1 MPDNEFENGE
11 MPVNDYEGGFDDF
24 GDFDD
29 GFDAG
34 LSDMQ
39 DQQYEAPSQSQQ
51 GYPQQGYQQQGYP
64 QQGYPQQG
72 EGQPSMNPQS
82 RPVQGGQPRP
92 QGQGSPRPQGQGQP
106 RSPRP
111 QGQGSPRPQVQ
122 GNPRPQGQGNPQA
135 RRPVQSGQRRQAP
148 RRASGLP
155 NPNQPVQR
163 PVQHGQEQGVP
174 LQKSSAMQSSQSQGT
189 QQPVQQ
195 QQQTQQQPKKKKG
208 KKKLLIGVACFLV
221 VLIGAG
227 VVIKVI
233 NGSKAEPATKVEVDY
248 ETTGRCGLDTY
259 LTALNDYNTDN
270 ILTACPNSWVAL
282 EWKYANSDEL
292 RENWIKSVSSYVSFE
307 YPNVQSTDTAG
318 GLMVNADGT
327 AMMEESTMLNGDIMS
342 VTVVDYKTL
351 ADTMR
356 EDVELITDKYKESG
370 YSAED
375 YEFKSEMTDLML
387 DYLLEKSNFPTKT
400 VDVEVQI
407 GEGVSNPNADVSE
420 EATEAETTS
429 PDGQVTVPTV
439 MKDGYLTVSPMVNDL
454 DGLTDSDTDTSSSS
468 SDDSFQA
475 SDGAKSVKS
484 DDTASAVI
492 YIESYTDTVMKA
504 DGTFEDVTRYR
515 VSDDSALDNLIFA
528 SDDLHEM
535 FDTFGSII
543 ADYEREG
550 EDAEIEKQKE
560 EHDKKY
566 KEYQDKLNAL
576 KAKNEQDKAAAEAAG
591 QPFTPAEIP
600 DNEVVEE
607 WKEPERQFP
616 EEYVPESVITY
627 TWIGSQFAQ
636 NEYTGESNKEAQVGD
651 GSFELPAGIG
661 TTIVTKALC
670 DDGKFHD
677 VKVTLMTYKVG
688 ADAVNYAVQYSEKNR
703 GFDASSQV
711 KLICY
716 EVKVE
721 NLEDA
726 PITVSADMFL
736 SDAQSNQSARTG
748 EMYGFYSTA
757 TIQPHQ
763 SDILNDWATSTEL
776 DQKYVCWGR
785 SFNRQYPVVWFKL
798 LAGSGDEVPKYN
810 ANESYINKDRTQST
824 DVTDEF
830 GNTVEETETES
841 TDSTSVSY

>member
-11 MPVNDYEGGFDDF
+11 MPVNDYEGDFADF

-29 GFDAG
+29 GFDVG
-34 LSDMQ
+34 MP
-39 DQQYEAPSQSQQ
+39 DQQYEAPSQPQQ
-51 GYPQQGYQQQGYP
+51 GYPQQGYQQGYP

-72 EGQPSMNPQS
+72 GSQQSMNPQS

-92 QGQGSPRPQGQGQP
+92 QGVGGNSRPQGQGQQ

-111 QGQGSPRPQVQ
+111 QGH
-122 GNPRPQGQGNPQA
+122 GNPQS
-135 RRPVQSGQRRQAP
+135 RRPVQGGNQQGGQHRQVP

-163 PVQHGQEQGVP
+163 PVQQGQEQGVP
-174 LQKSSAMQSSQSQGT
+174 LQKSSAMQSRQNQGT
-189 QQPVQQ
+189 QQPVQQQSQ

-208 KKKLLIGVACFLV
+208 KKKLLIGVACLLV

-227 VVIKVI
+227 IVVKVI

-248 ETTGRCGLDTY
+248 ETTGRYGLDNY

-270 ILTACPNSWVAL
+270 ILAVCPNSWVAL
-282 EWKYANSDEL
+282 EWKYANSNEL

-327 AMMEESTMLNGDIMS
+327 AMMEESTMLNGDTMS

-351 ADTMR
+351 ADTMK

-370 YSAED
+370 YSPED

-387 DYLLEKSNFPTKT
+387 DYLLEKANFPTKT
-400 VDVEVQI
+400 VDVEVQV
-407 GEGVSNPNADVSE
+407 GEGVSNPNAEVSE

-439 MKDGYLTVSPMVNDL
+439 MKDGHLTVSPMVDDL
-454 DGLTDSDTDTSSSS
+454 DGLTDADTDTSSDA

-475 SDGAKSVKS
+475 SDGARNVKS
-484 DDTASAVI
+484 DDTVSSVL
-492 YIESYTDTVMKA
+492 YIESYTDTVMNA

-515 VSDDSALDNLIFA
+515 VSDDSALDNLFFA

-616 EEYVPESVITY
+616 EEYEPESVITY

-677 VKVTLMTYKVG
+677 VKVTLMTYKIG

-830 GNTVEETETES
+830 GNTIEETETES
-841 TDSTSVSY
+841 TDSNSVSY

>member
-11 MPVNDYEGGFDDF
+11 MPVNDYEDGFADF

-29 GFDAG
+29 GFDVG
-34 LSDMQ
+34 MQ
-39 DQQYEAPSQSQQ
+39 DQQYETPSQPQQ
-51 GYPQQGYQQQGYP
+51 GYPQQGYQQGYP

-72 EGQPSMNPQS
+72 SGQPSMNPPS
-82 RPVQGGQPRP
+82 RPVQGGQPRSH
-92 QGQGSPRPQGQGQP
+92 GAGGTSRPQGQGQQ

-111 QGQGSPRPQVQ
+111 QEQGSS
-122 GNPRPQGQGNPQA
+122 RPQGHGNPQA
-135 RRPVQSGQRRQAP
+135 RRPVQYGNPQGGQHRQVP

-163 PVQHGQEQGVP
+163 PVQQGQEQGVP
-174 LQKSSAMQSSQSQGT
+174 LQKSSAMQSRQNQGT
-189 QQPVQQ
+189 PQPVQQQSQ
-195 QQQTQQQPKKKKG
+195 QQQTQQQPKKKNG

-227 VVIKVI
+227 VVVKVI

-248 ETTGRCGLDTY
+248 ETTGRYGLDNY

-270 ILTACPNSWVAL
+270 ILAVCPNSWVAL

-327 AMMEESTMLNGDIMS
+327 AMMEESTMLNGDTMS

-351 ADTMR
+351 ADTMK

-370 YSAED
+370 YSPKD

-407 GEGVSNPNADVSE
+407 GEGVSNPNAEVSE

-454 DGLTDSDTDTSSSS
+454 DGLTDADTDTSSDA
-468 SDDSFQA
+468 SDDSFQE
-475 SDGAKSVKS
+475 SDGAKSVKA
-484 DDTASAVI
+484 DDTVSAVL
-492 YIESYTDTVMKA
+492 YIESYTDTVMNA

-616 EEYVPESVITY
+616 EEYEPESVITY

-677 VKVTLMTYKVG
+677 VKVTLMTYKIG

-830 GNTVEETETES
+830 GNTIEETETES
-841 TDSTSVSY
+841 TGSNSVSY